1 MSLLRRGD
9 GKAKA
14 PKAQKPQS
22 NTLLNFGTM
31 QPGAAPAPAAAPSA
45 APAAAA
51 PAAPPPASELW
62 VDKYAPR
69 ASGDLVVHKK
79 KVDEVRRWLTQ
90 ADALLQLGLPP
101 SPRLLVLSGPPGA
114 GKSALLRVLARE
126 LHFEVC
132 EWIEPRSERWRP
144 AEARDDG
151 GGAPYESRSAQLDTF
166 LRASLRTL
174 SLCVAPVGGGD
185 GGGAAAAAGGARRRL
200 VVVEELSSG
209 GGGEKGAAV
218 QRDQH
223 AALRRAVHGAR
234 FPLALVLSDDAT
246 ASAHKQLEALLGS
259 DAALQPLVTH
269 VQLNAV
275 AETYLAKAVKAVC
288 TAEGLTL
295 PADTVASLVATA
307 NGDVRHALLALQFT
321 ATGTRRTLDRP
332 ADEKKGRAKGGAGK
346 RSRSGAPVGGGGA
359 SGAGGAA
366 AAGGDGAAGGERD
379 TFHDLFHSL
388 GKLLNRP
395 GKRAK
400 QRAEEDARRAADD
413 FEAHQWENL
422 QPQGAADGGSASS
435 DGAAAAAADAAFDAV
450 AAPGA
455 AGEGGAGGGGGAA
468 GGACRARGGRGGRSS
483 DTAGSLDPEEI
494 LRTSPLEEPSV
505 LAFLHQ
511 SYLHFFGDADD
522 AADAAEKMSEAAELL
537 QAQRARPW
545 QGAGLMPY
553 VASLPARGVI
563 ECNRQPAPLRFT
575 ALSKPQM
582 YGVDKTAAERAQ
594 RAAALFG
601 PAVGV
606 GGGLAFRLAGG
617 AQLSTELAPM
627 LQLIA
632 FPRGGGGGGVAPLLS
647 AAQQHCVRELNN
659 YPVAGARPRALPPPP
674 AAVVMPPPPPRP
686 PSRGAAPID
695 DDIEEVGDI

>member
-1 MSLLRRGD
+1 M
-9 GKAKA
+9 
-14 PKAQKPQS
+14 
-22 NTLLNFGTM
+22 
-31 QPGAAPAPAAAPSA
+31 
-45 APAAAA
+45 
-51 PAAPPPASELW
+51 
-62 VDKYAPR
+62 
-69 ASGDLVVHKK
+69 
-79 KVDEVRRWLTQ
+79 
-90 ADALLQLGLPP
+90 
-101 SPRLLVLSGPPGA
+101 
-114 GKSALLRVLARE
+114 
-126 LHFEVC
+126 
-132 EWIEPRSERWRP
+132 
-144 AEARDDG
+144 
-151 GGAPYESRSAQLDTF
+151 
-166 LRASLRTL
+166 
-174 SLCVAPVGGGD
+174 
-185 GGGAAAAAGGARRRL
+185 
-200 VVVEELSSG
+200 
-209 GGGEKGAAV
+209 
-218 QRDQH
+218 
-223 AALRRAVHGAR
+223 
-234 FPLALVLSDDAT
+234 LSDDAT

-275 AETYLAKAVKAVC
+275 AETYLSKAVKAVC

-483 DTAGSLDPEEI
+483 DTAGSVDPEEI

-582 YGVDKTAAERAQ
+582 YGVDKTAAERASAPPPSSA
-594 RAAALFG
+594 RRSASAAASPSAS
-601 PAVGV
+601 PA
-606 GGGLAFRLAGG
+606 AHS
-617 AQLSTELAPM
+617 STELAPM

-659 YPVAGARPRALPPPP
+659 YPVAGARPRARCRRR
-674 AAVVMPPPPPRP
+674 RP
-686 PSRGAAPID
+686 PS
-695 DDIEEVGDI
+695 

>member
-1 MSLLRRGD
+1 M
-9 GKAKA
+9 
-14 PKAQKPQS
+14 
-22 NTLLNFGTM
+22 
-31 QPGAAPAPAAAPSA
+31 
-45 APAAAA
+45 
-51 PAAPPPASELW
+51 
-62 VDKYAPR
+62 
-69 ASGDLVVHKK
+69 
-79 KVDEVRRWLTQ
+79 
-90 ADALLQLGLPP
+90 
-101 SPRLLVLSGPPGA
+101 
-114 GKSALLRVLARE
+114 
-126 LHFEVC
+126 
-132 EWIEPRSERWRP
+132 
-144 AEARDDG
+144 
-151 GGAPYESRSAQLDTF
+151 
-166 LRASLRTL
+166 
-174 SLCVAPVGGGD
+174 
-185 GGGAAAAAGGARRRL
+185 
-200 VVVEELSSG
+200 
-209 GGGEKGAAV
+209 
-218 QRDQH
+218 
-223 AALRRAVHGAR
+223 
-234 FPLALVLSDDAT
+234 
-246 ASAHKQLEALLGS
+246 
-259 DAALQPLVTH
+259 
-269 VQLNAV
+269 
-275 AETYLAKAVKAVC
+275 C

-606 GGGLAFRLAGG
+606 GGGLAVRLAGG
-617 AQLSTELAPM
+617 AQPRPSSRRCSSSSPSLAAAAAAASRRSSPPRSSTASASSTTTPSPAP
-627 LQLIA
+627 
-632 FPRGGGGGGVAPLLS
+632 
-647 AAQQHCVRELNN
+647 
-659 YPVAGARPRALPPPP
+659 ARARCRRRR
-674 AAVVMPPPPPRP
+674 AVVMPPPPPRP